1 MKNERNAGRK
11 PLYSVPSM
19 LFRVLIRKDKEK
31 EMKAEIKAIQ
41 EKYK

>member
-11 PLYSVPSM
+11 PIYDVPSM
-19 LFRVLIRKDKEK
+19 LLRVLIRKDKEK